1 MPERNLYEVLG
12 VSKSASADEIHAH
25 YLEKLH
31 QVHPD
36 RNAGDEDGAHE
47 RTIEVVN
54 AYRTLSDPELRKQYD
69 FRAGNPFSYEAEIP
83 GVKMLKSKER
93 KEAEQRFAEGA
104 LHLKRE
110 DFAKAVESFKAA
122 LKLEPAYSAA
132 SYNLALLGAVLGNTN
147 FSLDVLQRAITADAK
162 DTQLQRLRKSIHTT
176 FMSH

>member
-1 MPERNLYEVLG
+1 MPERNYYEVLG
-12 VSKSASADEIHAH
+12 VSKSASDDEIHAH

-36 RNAGDEDGAHE
+36 RNNGDEDGAHE

-54 AYRTLSDPELRKQYD
+54 AYRTLSDAAARKAYD
-69 FRAGNPFSYEAEIP
+69 FRASNPFSYQGETP
-83 GVKMLKSKER
+83 GLRLMMSKER

-104 LHLKRE
+104 QLLKRE
-110 DFAKAVESFKAA
+110 DYAKAVESFKAA
-122 LKLEPAYSAA
+122 LKLEPAFSSA
-132 SYNLALLGAVLGNTN
+132 SYNLALLGAILGNHN

-162 DTQLQRLRKSIHTT
+162 DADLQRLRKSIHTA